1 MHETLLR
8 LGKWKFINEVKAIHS
23 YISDALG
30 VWDERGPQACLCSN
44 SVLVIIHFD
53 IIPLE

>member
-1 MHETLLR
+1 M
-8 LGKWKFINEVKAIHS
+8 NEVKAIRS

-30 VWDERGPQACLCSN
+30 VWDKRGPQACLCSN

-53 IIPLE
+53 IIPLECETNKC